1 MRFSK
6 TLLAVLIPTTLALT
20 GCGGDSSDSNNNGGS
35 ITPPTPEGKVTATFV
50 DKEVASLQYKCTS
63 GETGT
68 TGSKGEFVVTEDTR
82 CSFSVNNL
90 DLGSA
95 IITKN
100 NQKAITP
107 YDIAKN
113 GNVKNIAALLQTLDS
128 DSNPENGI
136 SLTDLDSELVLP
148 STLLTTTDEKVFQQ
162 TLSKLLPNKKI
173 VSFDDAHKH
182 LQNTLSEMGE
192 LRGYHSQAVE
202 QVITDINDN
211 VLTNLTKTNFQAKL
225 AEYKK
230 RLDEG
235 EKDNADVATLQAVIT
250 VAEVLNKPEVKER
263 FSFQY
268 PANGNPFNYTELLP
282 KAIDAAVNDAAELLV
297 NDEITGS
304 TDNEAETLYNFAQE
318 LVKASDM
325 LGLSFTSTDRI
336 AQYDQAGTLTLNY
349 QEAQSL
355 RAVALTAANLL
366 STAAAYQLGTDAQ
379 YLPKTA
385 KDLKLNIVM
394 YGCKE
399 YDPEFGYCIDDGIIG
414 SKELPIKNAEYNEAF
429 IDPAALVKNPD
440 FLALR
445 SDPKYMELALEAISE
460 AANIGATKV
469 DLSQF
474 DYPTPEDEQKAKEL
488 VNNLNQH
495 FQAPADK
502 VVLVNYSDE
511 DMKLQ
516 LNLRAFFNVNTG
528 LGHEDI
534 KVIEN
539 KYSCTLNQDM
549 TIVMNE
555 PMCHE
560 ANHMG
565 DWLSYDPTQN
575 ISYYVEGYPA
585 EHILDIDYNSAKLDV
600 IMPKC
605 ELKDDQGSWVQCQE

>member
-35 ITPPTPEGKVTATFV
+35 VTPPTPEGKVIATFV
-50 DKEVASLQYKCTS
+50 DKEVAGLQYKCTS

-68 TGSKGEFVVTEDTR
+68 TGSKGEFVVTKNTR
-82 CSFSVNNL
+82 CTFSVNNL
-90 DLGSA
+90 ELGST
-95 IITKN
+95 IVSEK

-113 GNVKNIAALLQTLDS
+113 DNVKNIAALLQTLDS

-148 STLLTTTDEKVFQQ
+148 STLLTTTDEKAFQQ
-162 TLSKLLPNKKI
+162 TLSQLLPNKKI

-182 LQNTLSEMGE
+182 LQNTLSDMGE

-202 QVITDINDN
+202 QVITDINNN

-230 RLDEG
+230 LLDEG

-250 VAEVLNKPEVKER
+250 VAEILNKPEVKER

-268 PANGNPFNYTELLP
+268 PENGNPFDYTELLP

-355 RAVALTAANLL
+355 RAIALTAANLL

-385 KDLKLNIVM
+385 NDLNLKVV
-394 YGCKE
+394 KE
-399 YDPEFGYCIDDGIIG
+399 TCDWNNVDQLCNKV
-414 SKELPIKNAEYNEAF
+414 STTLPVETVDYENAS
-429 IDPAALVKNPD
+429 IDPAALVKNPN

-445 SDPKYMELALEAISE
+445 TDPKYMELALEAISE

-502 VVLVNYSDE
+502 PVLVNYSDE
-511 DMKLQ
+511 EMKLQ

-528 LGHEDI
+528 LSHEDI
-534 KVIEN
+534 TVIEN
-539 KYSCTLNQDM
+539 KYSCTLDDDM
-549 TIVMNE
+549 TKVMNE
-555 PMCHE
+555 PMCYE
-560 ANHMG
+560 ANYLG
-565 DWLSYDPTQN
+565 PWVTYDYDKHEN
-575 ISYYVEGYPA
+575 FFVEGYPA

-605 ELKDDQGSWVQCQE
+605 ELKDDQGSWVQCQK

>member
-50 DKEVASLQYKCTS
+50 DKEVAGLQYKCTS

-304 TDNEAETLYNFAQE
+304 TDNEAETLY
-318 LVKASDM
+318 
-325 LGLSFTSTDRI
+325 
-336 AQYDQAGTLTLNY
+336 
-349 QEAQSL
+349 
-355 RAVALTAANLL
+355 
-366 STAAAYQLGTDAQ
+366 
-379 YLPKTA
+379 
-385 KDLKLNIVM
+385 
-394 YGCKE
+394 
-399 YDPEFGYCIDDGIIG
+399 
-414 SKELPIKNAEYNEAF
+414 
-429 IDPAALVKNPD
+429 
-440 FLALR
+440 
-445 SDPKYMELALEAISE
+445 
-460 AANIGATKV
+460 
-469 DLSQF
+469 
-474 DYPTPEDEQKAKEL
+474 
-488 VNNLNQH
+488 
-495 FQAPADK
+495 
-502 VVLVNYSDE
+502 
-511 DMKLQ
+511 
-516 LNLRAFFNVNTG
+516 
-528 LGHEDI
+528 
-534 KVIEN
+534 
-539 KYSCTLNQDM
+539 
-549 TIVMNE
+549 
-555 PMCHE
+555 
-560 ANHMG
+560 
-565 DWLSYDPTQN
+565 
-575 ISYYVEGYPA
+575 
-585 EHILDIDYNSAKLDV
+585 
-600 IMPKC
+600 
-605 ELKDDQGSWVQCQE
+605 

>member
-35 ITPPTPEGKVTATFV
+35 VTPPTPEGKVTATFV
-50 DKEVASLQYKCTS
+50 DKEVAGLQYKCTS

-68 TGSKGEFVVTEDTR
+68 TGSKGEFVVTKNTR
-82 CSFSVNNL
+82 CTFSVNNL
-90 DLGSA
+90 ELGST
-95 IITKN
+95 IVSEK

-113 GNVKNIAALLQTLDS
+113 DNVKNIAALLQTLDS

-148 STLLTTTDEKVFQQ
+148 STLLTTTDEKAFQQ
-162 TLSKLLPNKKI
+162 TLSQLLPNKKI

-182 LQNTLSEMGE
+182 LQNTLSDMGE

-202 QVITDINDN
+202 QVITDINNN

-230 RLDEG
+230 LLDEG

-250 VAEVLNKPEVKER
+250 VAEILNKPEVKER

-268 PANGNPFNYTELLP
+268 PENGNPFDYTELLP

-355 RAVALTAANLL
+355 RAIALTAANLL
-366 STAAAYQLGTDAQ
+366 STAAAYQLGTDDQ

-385 KDLKLNIVM
+385 NDLNLKVV
-394 YGCKE
+394 KE
-399 YDPEFGYCIDDGIIG
+399 TCDWNNVDQPCNKV
-414 SKELPIKNAEYNEAF
+414 STTLPVETVDYENAS
-429 IDPAALVKNPD
+429 IDPAALVKNPN

-445 SDPKYMELALEAISE
+445 TDPKYMELALEAISE

-502 VVLVNYSDE
+502 PVLVNYSDE
-511 DMKLQ
+511 EMKLQ

-528 LGHEDI
+528 LSHEDI
-534 KVIEN
+534 TVIEN
-539 KYSCTLNQDM
+539 KYSCTLDQDM
-549 TIVMNE
+549 TKVMNE

-560 ANHMG
+560 ANYMG
-565 DWLSYDPTQN
+565 DWLSYGPTQN
-575 ISYYVEGYPA
+575 ISYFIEGYPA
-585 EHILDIDYNSAKLDV
+585 KHILDIDYNSAKLDV

-605 ELKDDQGSWVQCQE
+605 ELKDDQSIWVQCQ

>member
-6 TLLAVLIPTTLALT
+6 TLLAVLIPTTLVLT
-20 GCGGDSSDSNNNGGS
+20 GCGGDSSDSNDNGS
-35 ITPPTPEGKVTATFV
+35 VVPAGKIKATFV
-50 DKEVASLQYKCTS
+50 DKEVAGLKYHCTS

-68 TGSKGEFVVTEDTR
+68 TGSKGEFVVTEGTR
-82 CSFSVNNL
+82 CSFSINNL
-90 DLGSA
+90 ELGTTQITDLN
-95 IITKN
+95 K
-100 NQKAITP
+100 KAITP
-107 YDIAKN
+107 YDITKN

-128 DSNPENGI
+128 DGNPENGI
-136 SLTDLDSELVLP
+136 NLSDLDTSVELPV
-148 STLLTTTDEKVFQQ
+148 SLLNTKNEAEFQQ
-162 TLSKLLPNKKI
+162 ILSKQLPNKKV
-173 VSFDDAHKH
+173 VSFTDAQKH
-182 LQNTLSEMGE
+182 LDNTLSVMGV
-192 LRGYHSQAVE
+192 LRGYHSAAVE
-202 QVITDINDN
+202 KIVTDINDN
-211 VLTNLTKTNFQAKL
+211 VLPKLSETDFQSKLT
-225 AEYKK
+225 EYKTA
-230 RLDEG
+230 LNNA

-250 VAEVLNKPEVKER
+250 VAEVLNEPQVKER
-263 FSFQY
+263 FSFTY
-268 PANGNPFNYTELLP
+268 PADDNPFDYSEILP
-282 KAIDAAVNDAAELLV
+282 QAIDAAVNGRAKMLV
-297 NDEITGS
+297 NNEVTGS
-304 TDNEAETLYNFAQE
+304 TDKEAETLYHFAQE
-318 LVKASDM
+318 LKKASDM
-325 LGLSFTSTDRI
+325 LGVSFSSSERI
-336 AQYDQAGTLTLNY
+336 AQYDKDGKITLNY
-349 QEAQSL
+349 QQAQSI
-355 RAVALTAANLL
+355 RAIALTAANML
-366 STAAAYQLGTDAQ
+366 STVAAYQLGSDEQ

-385 KDLKLNIVM
+385 KDLNLKVV
-394 YGCKE
+394 KE
-399 YDPEFGYCIDDGIIG
+399 TCDGNNVDQPCNQV
-414 SKELPIKNAEYNEAF
+414 STTLPVETVDYENAS
-429 IDPAALVKNPD
+429 IDPAALVKNPN

-549 TIVMNE
+549 TKVMNE

-560 ANHMG
+560 ANYMG

-575 ISYYVEGYPA
+575 IHYFIEGYPA

-605 ELKDDQGSWVQCQE
+605 ELKDDQGSWVQCQK

>member
-35 ITPPTPEGKVTATFV
+35 VTPPTPEGKVTATFV
-50 DKEVASLQYKCTS
+50 DKEVAGLQYKCTS

-68 TGSKGEFVVTEDTR
+68 TGSKGEFVVTKNTR
-82 CSFSVNNL
+82 CTFSVNNL
-90 DLGSA
+90 ELGST
-95 IITKN
+95 IVSEK

-113 GNVKNIAALLQTLDS
+113 DNVKNIAALLQTLDS

-148 STLLTTTDEKVFQQ
+148 STLLTTTDEKAFQQ
-162 TLSKLLPNKKI
+162 TLSQLLPNKKI

-182 LQNTLSEMGE
+182 LQNTLSDMGE

-202 QVITDINDN
+202 QVITDINNN

-230 RLDEG
+230 LLDEG

-250 VAEVLNKPEVKER
+250 VAEILNKPEVKER

-268 PANGNPFNYTELLP
+268 PENGNPFDYTELLP

-355 RAVALTAANLL
+355 RAIALTAANLL

-385 KDLKLNIVM
+385 NDLNLKVV
-394 YGCKE
+394 KE
-399 YDPEFGYCIDDGIIG
+399 TCDWNNVDQLCNKV
-414 SKELPIKNAEYNEAF
+414 STTLPVETVDYENAS
-429 IDPAALVKNPD
+429 IDPAALVKNPN

-445 SDPKYMELALEAISE
+445 TDPKYMELALEAISE

-502 VVLVNYSDE
+502 PVLVNYSDE
-511 DMKLQ
+511 EMKLQ

-528 LGHEDI
+528 LSHEDI
-534 KVIEN
+534 TVIEN
-539 KYSCTLNQDM
+539 KYSCTLDQDM
-549 TIVMNE
+549 TKVMNE

-560 ANHMG
+560 VNYMG
-565 DWLSYDPTQN
+565 DWLSNDPTQN
-575 ISYYVEGYPA
+575 ISYFIEGYPA

>member
-50 DKEVASLQYKCTS
+50 DKEVAGLQYKCAS

-148 STLLTTTDEKVFQQ
+148 STLLTTTDEKAFQQ

-355 RAVALTAANLL
+355 RAIALTAANLL
-366 STAAAYQLGTDAQ
+366 STAAAYQLGTDDQ

-385 KDLKLNIVM
+385 NNLNLKVV
-394 YGCKE
+394 KE
-399 YDPEFGYCIDDGIIG
+399 TCDWNNVDQPCNQV
-414 SKELPIKNAEYNEAF
+414 STTLPVETVDYENAS
-429 IDPAALVKNPD
+429 IDPAALVKNPN

-539 KYSCTLNQDM
+539 KYSCTLDDDM
-549 TIVMNE
+549 TKVMNE
-555 PMCHE
+555 PMCYEENYRGPWVTYDYDKHE
-560 ANHMG
+560 NFF
-565 DWLSYDPTQN
+565 
-575 ISYYVEGYPA
+575 VEGYSA

-605 ELKDDQGSWVQCQE
+605 ELKDDQGIWVQCQ

>member
-35 ITPPTPEGKVTATFV
+35 VTPPTPEGKVTATFV
-50 DKEVASLQYKCTS
+50 DKEVAGLQYKCTS

-68 TGSKGEFVVTEDTR
+68 TGSKGEFVVTKNTR
-82 CSFSVNNL
+82 CTFSVNNL
-90 DLGSA
+90 ELGST
-95 IITKN
+95 IVSEK

-113 GNVKNIAALLQTLDS
+113 DNVKNIAALLQTLDS

-148 STLLTTTDEKVFQQ
+148 STLLTTTDEKAFQQ
-162 TLSKLLPNKKI
+162 TLSQLLPNKKI

-182 LQNTLSEMGE
+182 LQNTLSDMGE

-202 QVITDINDN
+202 QVITDINNN

-230 RLDEG
+230 LLDEG

-250 VAEVLNKPEVKER
+250 VAEILNKPEVKER

-268 PANGNPFNYTELLP
+268 PENGNPFDYTELLP

-325 LGLSFTSTDRI
+325 LGLSFTSTARI

-355 RAVALTAANLL
+355 RAIALTAANLL
-366 STAAAYQLGTDAQ
+366 STAAAYQLGTDDQ

-385 KDLKLNIVM
+385 NNLNLKVVKETCDWNNIEQPCNQV
-394 YGCKE
+394 
-399 YDPEFGYCIDDGIIG
+399 
-414 SKELPIKNAEYNEAF
+414 STTLPIETVDYENAS
-429 IDPAALVKNPD
+429 IDPAALVKNPN

-445 SDPKYMELALEAISE
+445 TDPKYMELALEAISE

-474 DYPTPEDEQKAKEL
+474 DYPTAEDEQKAKEL

-502 VVLVNYSDE
+502 PVLVNYSDE
-511 DMKLQ
+511 EMKLQ

-534 KVIEN
+534 TVIEN
-539 KYSCTLNQDM
+539 KYSCTLDQDM
-549 TIVMNE
+549 TKVMNE
-555 PMCHE
+555 PMCYE
-560 ANHMG
+560 ANHLG
-565 DWLSYDPTQN
+565 YWFSYAQN
-575 ISYYVEGYPA
+575 INYFIEGHPA

-605 ELKDDQGSWVQCQE
+605 ELKDDQGGWVQCQE